1 MLLGSALEALFWIA
15 ISNFVIPVMLSIAQ
29 LVVIWMSK
37 DLMVLAIIFT
47 VNIYVE
53 IIGVLMA
60 TIWVAGSQWRE
71 KKSRGAPVLTTVT
84 VEMEESITGY
94 TRSRSI
100 GIEANPW
107 TTEK

>member
-1 MLLGSALEALFWIA
+1 
-15 ISNFVIPVMLSIAQ
+15 
-29 LVVIWMSK
+29 MSK